1 MAIQNLFGDL
11 ALDMT
16 VAETNTKLD
25 ALTKTEDD
33 QIEVLEEIEHAIQ
46 AIASTRGIAG
56 DLRVTIVG
64 GGVTVS
70 SGTVTTVTGITNIG
84 SVPAN
89 QLVPSNQ
96 NLIATIANVN
106 NIGA

>member
-1 MAIQNLFGDL
+1 MAIQNLLGEL
-11 ALDMT
+11 AL
-16 VAETNTKLD
+16 ETKQ
-25 ALTKTEDD
+25 DD
-33 QIEVLEEIEHAIQ
+33 QIEVLEEIEHAVQ

-70 SGTVTTVTGITNIG
+70 SGTVTGITNIG

>member
-1 MAIQNLFGDL
+1 MAIQNLFGEL
-11 ALDMT
+11 AL
-16 VAETNTKLD
+16 ETKQ
-25 ALTKTEDD
+25 DD

-64 GGVTVS
+64 G
-70 SGTVTTVTGITNIG
+70 TVTTVTTVTTVAGITNVG
-84 SVPAN
+84 GVPAN

>member
-1 MAIQNLFGDL
+1 MAIQNLLGEL
-11 ALDMT
+11 AL
-16 VAETNTKLD
+16 ETKQ
-25 ALTKTEDD
+25 DD

-64 GGVTVS
+64 GGVTIS
-70 SGTVTTVTGITNIG
+70 SGTVTTVNTVTGITNIG
-84 SVPAN
+84 GAPAN

-96 NLIATIANVN
+96 NLIATIANIN

>member
-1 MAIQNLFGDL
+1 MAIQNLLGEL
-11 ALDMT
+11 AL
-16 VAETNTKLD
+16 ETKQ
-25 ALTKTEDD
+25 DD

-64 GGVTVS
+64 G
-70 SGTVTTVTGITNIG
+70 TVTTVTTVAGITNVG
-84 SVPAN
+84 GVPAN

>member
-1 MAIQNLFGDL
+1 MAIQNLFGEL
-11 ALDMT
+11 AI
-16 VAETNTKLD
+16 ETKQ
-25 ALTKTEDD
+25 DD

-64 GGVTVS
+64 GGVT
-70 SGTVTTVTGITNIG
+70 TVGTVTGITNIG
-84 SVPAN
+84 GAPAN

>member
-1 MAIQNLFGDL
+1 MAIQNLFGEL
-11 ALDMT
+11 AL
-16 VAETNTKLD
+16 ETKQ
-25 ALTKTEDD
+25 DD

-70 SGTVTTVTGITNIG
+70 SGTVTTVTTVGTVTGITNIG
-84 SVPAN
+84 GLPAN

-106 NIGA
+106 NIGV

>member
-11 ALDMT
+11 AL
-16 VAETNTKLD
+16 ETKQ
-25 ALTKTEDD
+25 DD

-56 DLRVTIVG
+56 DLRVTILG
-64 GGVTVS
+64 GGVTIS
-70 SGTVTTVTGITNIG
+70 SGTVTTVTGITNVGGI
-84 SVPAN
+84 PAN

>member
-11 ALDMT
+11 ALDTT

-70 SGTVTTVTGITNIG
+70 GTITGIPNIG
-84 SVPAN
+84 GTPAN

-96 NLIATIANVN
+96 NLIATIANIN

>member
-11 ALDMT
+11 ALDTT

-46 AIASTRGIAG
+46 AIASTRGTAS

-64 GGVTVS
+64 GGVSIS
-70 SGTVTTVTGITNIG
+70 SGTVTEITNIG
-84 SVPAN
+84 GAPAN

-96 NLIATIANVN
+96 NLIATIANIN

>member
-1 MAIQNLFGDL
+1 MATQNLFGNL
-11 ALDMT
+11 AL
-16 VAETNTKLD
+16 ETKQ
-25 ALTKTEDD
+25 DD

-64 GGVTVS
+64 GGVTIS

-84 SVPAN
+84 GAPAN

>member
-1 MAIQNLFGDL
+1 MALQNLLGEL
-11 ALDMT
+11 AL
-16 VAETNTKLD
+16 ETKQ
-25 ALTKTEDD
+25 DD
-33 QIEVLEEIEHAIQ
+33 QIEVLAEIEHAIQ
-46 AIASTRGIAG
+46 AITSTIGIAG

-64 GGVTVS
+64 GSVSTVS
-70 SGTVTTVTGITNIG
+70 TVSTVGTVTGITNIG
-84 SVPAN
+84 GAPAN

>member
-1 MAIQNLFGDL
+1 MALQNLLGEL
-11 ALDMT
+11 AL
-16 VAETNTKLD
+16 ETKQ
-25 ALTKTEDD
+25 DD
-33 QIEVLEEIEHAIQ
+33 QIEVLEEIEHAVQ

-64 GGVTVS
+64 GGVSTVS
-70 SGTVTTVTGITNIG
+70 TVAGVTNIG

>member
-1 MAIQNLFGDL
+1 MAIQNLFGEL
-11 ALDMT
+11 AL
-16 VAETNTKLD
+16 ETKQ
-25 ALTKTEDD
+25 DD

-56 DLRVTIVG
+56 DLRVTIIG

-70 SGTVTTVTGITNIG
+70 SGTVTTVTTVTGITNIG

>member
-11 ALDMT
+11 AL
-16 VAETNTKLD
+16 ETKQ
-25 ALTKTEDD
+25 DD

-46 AIASTRGIAG
+46 AIASTIGIAG
-56 DLRVTIVG
+56 DLRVTIVSG
-64 GGVTVS
+64 NVT
-70 SGTVTTVTGITNIG
+70 TVGTVTGITNIG
-84 SVPAN
+84 GFPAN

>member
-1 MAIQNLFGDL
+1 MATQNLFGDL
-11 ALDMT
+11 ALDTT
-16 VAETNTKLD
+16 VAETNAKLA

-33 QIEVLEEIEHAIQ
+33 QIEVLEEIEHAVQ
-46 AIASTRGIAG
+46 AIASTRGTAG

-64 GGVTVS
+64 GGVTIS

-84 SVPAN
+84 GFPAN